1 LVALMNGNDAES
13 RQPNDLA
20 TIDGD
25 ALDDATGPPR
35 RRGMRLP
42 GSPERRSRAL
52 SVLVILAL
60 LLGVAAGMVARG
72 FISPAQVAAN
82 ARAPKASL
90 ITARVRYGVLSV
102 PVNIRANVGDGNPV
116 QVNAP
121 SDLNGSLAVVTS
133 VNVRAGQRVSQGQLL
148 LTVAERPVFLF
159 GGGIPVFRDM
169 SPGMRGAD
177 IAELQAGLQAA
188 GYGVGSDAS
197 GVYGPGTAAAV
208 ATIYKAN
215 GVRPVFAGSRAG
227 LSHLSHQVNAAGRE
241 LTSAQAKLK
250 ADQDSKAAKSVLAA
264 DQAAVTQA
272 KEQLASAERALAR
285 ARKTT
290 GAQIPMGEVVFVAH
304 LPARVLSVAKLGAT
318 VGSSSGSGSGPGIR
332 PGQGKSSSA
341 AVQLGSGKV
350 SLTGFAPI
358 TQARL
363 LRPGMKGTAF
373 SDVSGVRFA
382 TRISSVRGSQL
393 VLVPIG
399 RVPGGVVGQNVQV
412 TITASRVRSFIVP
425 VAAISTAGSGRT
437 FVTLSVGGGQTRAV
451 LVRLSVSSGG
461 LQAVTPVRH
470 GGLRPGDLVVLGIG
484 TAKQR

>member
-1 LVALMNGNDAES
+1 MNGNDAGS
-13 RQPNDLA
+13 RPPDDLA
-20 TIDGD
+20 TIEGE
-25 ALDDATGPPR
+25 AVDDADGLRR
-35 RRGMRLP
+35 RRGMWLP

-52 SVLVILAL
+52 PVLVVLAL

-82 ARAPKASL
+82 AKAPTASL
-90 ITARVRYGVLSV
+90 ITARVRFGVLTV

-116 QVNAP
+116 QVGAP
-121 SDLNGSLAVVTS
+121 SDLNGSLPVVTS

-159 GGGIPVFRDM
+159 GGAIPLFREM

-177 IAELQAGLQAA
+177 ISELQAGLQAA

-197 GVYGPGTAAAV
+197 GVYGPGTAAGV
-208 ATIYKAN
+208 AAIYKAN
-215 GVRPVFAGSRAG
+215 GVTPVYAGSRAG
-227 LSHLSHQVNAAGRE
+227 LSHLSDQVNAAGRA
-241 LTSAQAKLK
+241 LTSARAKLT

-272 KEQLASAERALAR
+272 EKQLASAERALAS

-290 GAQIPMGEVVFVAH
+290 GAQIPMGELVFVAH
-304 LPARVLSVAKLGAT
+304 LPARVLSVDKLGAT
-318 VGSSSGSGSGPGIR
+318 VGSSSGSGQGAGPR
-332 PGQGKSSSA
+332 PVRGKSSSA

-350 SLTGFAPI
+350 SLTGFAPM

-373 SDVSGVRFA
+373 SDVSGVKFA
-382 TRISSVRGSQL
+382 TRISSVRGSRL

-399 RVPGGVVGQNVQV
+399 RVPSGVVGQNVQV
-412 TITASRVRSFIVP
+412 TMTASRVRSFIVP
-425 VAAISTAGSGRT
+425 VAAISTAGSGQT
-437 FVTLSVGGGQTRAV
+437 FVTLSVGGGRTRAV
-451 LVRLSVSSGG
+451 HVRLGVSSGG
-461 LQAVTPVRH
+461 LQAVTPVRQ
-470 GGLRPGDLVVLGIG
+470 GGLRADDLVVLGIG
-484 TAKQR
+484 AAKQRS

>member
-1 LVALMNGNDAES
+1 M
-13 RQPNDLA
+13 
-20 TIDGD
+20 
-25 ALDDATGPPR
+25 
-35 RRGMRLP
+35 
-42 GSPERRSRAL
+42 
-52 SVLVILAL
+52 
-60 LLGVAAGMVARG
+60 
-72 FISPAQVAAN
+72 
-82 ARAPKASL
+82 
-90 ITARVRYGVLSV
+90 
-102 PVNIRANVGDGNPV
+102 
-116 QVNAP
+116 
-121 SDLNGSLAVVTS
+121 
-133 VNVRAGQRVSQGQLL
+133 
-148 LTVAERPVFLF
+148 
-159 GGGIPVFRDM
+159 
-169 SPGMRGAD
+169 
-177 IAELQAGLQAA
+177 
-188 GYGVGSDAS
+188 
-197 GVYGPGTAAAV
+197 
-208 ATIYKAN
+208 
-215 GVRPVFAGSRAG
+215 
-227 LSHLSHQVNAAGRE
+227 
-241 LTSAQAKLK
+241 
-250 ADQDSKAAKSVLAA
+250 LAA

-304 LPARVLSVAKLGAT
+304 LPARVLSVEKLGAT
-318 VGSSSGSGSGPGIR
+318 VGSSSGSGSGQGPGIR

-382 TRISSVRGSQL
+382 TRISSVRGSRL

-399 RVPGGVVGQNVQV
+399 RVPRGVVGQNVQV
-412 TITASRVRSFIVP
+412 TMTASRVRSFIVP

-461 LQAVTPVRH
+461 LQAVTPVRQ
-470 GGLRPGDLVVLGIG
+470 GGLRPGFLVVLGIG

>member
-1 LVALMNGNDAES
+1 MNGNDAES

-159 GGGIPVFRDM
+159 GGGIPVFREM

-208 ATIYKAN
+208 ATTYKAN

-227 LSHLSHQVNAAGRE
+227 LSHLSHQVNVAGRE

-272 KEQLASAERALAR
+272 KEQLTSAERALAR

-382 TRISSVRGSQL
+382 H
-393 VLVPIG
+393 VLPDHSIG

-461 LQAVTPVRH
+461 LQAVTPVRQ

>member
-1 LVALMNGNDAES
+1 MNGNDAES

-159 GGGIPVFRDM
+159 GGGIPVFREM

-208 ATIYKAN
+208 AAIYKAN

-272 KEQLASAERALAR
+272 KEQLTSAERALAR

-451 LVRLSVSSGG
+451 LVQLSVSSGG
-461 LQAVTPVRH
+461 LQAVTPVRQ

>member
-1 LVALMNGNDAES
+1 MNGNDAES

-159 GGGIPVFRDM
+159 GGGIPVFREM

-208 ATIYKAN
+208 ATTYKAN

-227 LSHLSHQVNAAGRE
+227 LSHLSHQVNVAGRE

-318 VGSSSGSGSGPGIR
+318 VGSGSGSGPGIR

-425 VAAISTAGSGRT
+425 VAAISTAASGRT
-437 FVTLSVGGGQTRAV
+437 FVTLSVGGGQTRAA

-461 LQAVTPVRH
+461 LQAVTPVRQ

>member
-1 LVALMNGNDAES
+1 MNGNDAES
-13 RQPNDLA
+13 RQPNDVA

-159 GGGIPVFRDM
+159 GGGIPVFREM

-227 LSHLSHQVNAAGRE
+227 LSHLSHQVNVAGRE

-304 LPARVLSVAKLGAT
+304 LPARVLSVQKLGAT
-318 VGSSSGSGSGPGIR
+318 VGSSSGSGSGSGSGPGIR

-399 RVPGGVVGQNVQV
+399 RVPRGVVGQNVQV
-412 TITASRVRSFIVP
+412 TMTASRVRSFIVP

-437 FVTLSVGGGQTRAV
+437 FVTLSVGGGQTRAA

-461 LQAVTPVRH
+461 LQAVTPVRQ

>member
-1 LVALMNGNDAES
+1 
-13 RQPNDLA
+13 
-20 TIDGD
+20 
-25 ALDDATGPPR
+25 
-35 RRGMRLP
+35 
-42 GSPERRSRAL
+42 
-52 SVLVILAL
+52 
-60 LLGVAAGMVARG
+60 
-72 FISPAQVAAN
+72 
-82 ARAPKASL
+82 
-90 ITARVRYGVLSV
+90 
-102 PVNIRANVGDGNPV
+102 
-116 QVNAP
+116 
-121 SDLNGSLAVVTS
+121 
-133 VNVRAGQRVSQGQLL
+133 
-148 LTVAERPVFLF
+148 
-159 GGGIPVFRDM
+159 
-169 SPGMRGAD
+169 MRGAD

-227 LSHLSHQVNAAGRE
+227 LSHLSHQVNVAGRE

-318 VGSSSGSGSGPGIR
+318 VGSGSGPGIR

-425 VAAISTAGSGRT
+425 VAAISTAASGRT
-437 FVTLSVGGGQTRAV
+437 FVTLSVGGGQTRAA

-461 LQAVTPVRH
+461 LQAVTPVRQ